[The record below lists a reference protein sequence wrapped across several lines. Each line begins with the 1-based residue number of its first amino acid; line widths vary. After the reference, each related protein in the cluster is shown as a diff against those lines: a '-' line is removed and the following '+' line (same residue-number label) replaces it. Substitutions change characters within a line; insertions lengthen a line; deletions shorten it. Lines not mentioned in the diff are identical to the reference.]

1 MKLLFK
7 QRLFSWF
14 DSYDIYDEAGNTVY
28 IVKGALS
35 WGKLLNI
42 YDANGNLLGS
52 VEQKVFSWRPT
63 FEMYLG
69 EKYIGNITKEFSF
82 FKPKFSIDYKGWNV
96 DGDWWEW
103 DYGITDSFGHHVAII
118 SKELWNWT
126 DTYSIDVFD
135 SQDAIYAL
143 MLVLAIDA
151 EKDSKN
157 N

>member
-1 MKLLFK
+1 M
-7 QRLFSWF
+7 
-14 DSYDIYDEAGNTVY
+14 
-28 IVKGALS
+28 
-35 WGKLLNI
+35 
-42 YDANGNLLGS
+42 
-52 VEQKVFSWRPT
+52 
-63 FEMYLG
+63 
-69 EKYIGNITKEFSF
+69 
-82 FKPKFSIDYKGWNV
+82 

-103 DYGITDSFGHHVAII
+103 DYSITDSFGHHVAII